1 MQQAVQTTASPL
13 ERQLKVSV
21 PVQQIEAE
29 IGTRLKELARTVKMQ
44 GFRPGK
50 VPLKMVERQYGFQVR
65 QEVLSDS
72 VQKSFTEAVKSQN
85 FRVAG
90 YPRFQPVS
98 EAATDRVEFNATF
111 EVYPE
116 VVVGDLSASKVARP
130 KTEVGDKDV
139 EATIETLRKQRAPF
153 APVERGAQLGDM
165 VNIDFDGRI
174 GGAPFDGGE
183 GRNFGVV
190 LGEGRMLADFE
201 GPLAGMKAGEQKAIA
216 FTFPQDYAEAVRGKQ
231 VEFTVT
237 MNHVNAPSLPEVDAA
252 FARSLGV
259 ENGDVAAMRAEIRAN
274 IERETRKKIQ
284 AKLKEQVMDGL
295 IAASDFVVP
304 RALVEAEVER
314 LRQQAT
320 AELKSRG
327 MTTDGGGLPADLFIE
342 RAERRVKLGLLIADL
357 VKKNGLGAR
366 PDQVRAVISEHA
378 ETFEQPEQMVRW
390 FYGQPERLAEIEAVV
405 MEDNVVEW
413 ATSKMQVVDEP
424 VAFEDLMGTRKAA

>member
-1 MQQAVQTTASPL
+1 MQQAVEAVASAL
-13 ERQLKVSV
+13 ERKLKVSV
-21 PVQQIEAE
+21 PMQQIEAE

-50 VPLKMVERQYGFQVR
+50 VPMKMVERQYGFQVR

-72 VQKSFTEAVKSQN
+72 VQKSFVEAVKSQN

-98 EAATDRVEFNATF
+98 EAASDRVEFDATF

-116 VVVGDLSASKVARP
+116 VVVGDLSANRVARP
-130 KTEVGDKDV
+130 TTQVGDKDV
-139 EATIETLRKQRAPF
+139 DATIETLRRQRAPF
-153 APVERGAQLGDM
+153 APVERGAQTGDM

-174 GGAPFDGGE
+174 GGEPFKGGE

-190 LGEGRMLADFE
+190 LGEGRMLPDFE
-201 GPLAGMKAGEQKAIA
+201 APLSGMKAGEQKTHE
-216 FTFPQDYAEAVRGKQ
+216 FNFPEDYADAVKGKR
-231 VEFTVT
+231 VAFTVT
-237 MNHVNAPSLPEVDAA
+237 MNHVNEPRLPEVNEE

-259 ENGDVAAMRAEIRAN
+259 EDGDVARMRAEIRAN
-274 IERETRKKIQ
+274 IERETKKKIQ
-284 AKLKEQVMDGL
+284 SKVKEQVMDGL
-295 IAASDFVVP
+295 VAASNFEVP
-304 RALVEAEVER
+304 RALVEAEIER

-320 AELKSRG
+320 ADLQGRG
-327 MTTDGGGLPADLFIE
+327 LTTDGSGLPAELFTD
-342 RAERRVKLGLLIADL
+342 RAQRRVRLGLVIADL
-357 VKKNGLGAR
+357 VKKNGLVPR
-366 PDQVRAVISEHA
+366 PEQVRAVITEHA
-378 ETFEQPEQMVRW
+378 DTFEQPEQMVRW
-390 FYGQPERLAEIEAVV
+390 FYSQPERLAEIEAVV

>member
-1 MQQAVQTTASPL
+1 MQQAVETAVSPL
-13 ERQLKVSV
+13 ERKLKVSV
-21 PVQQIEAE
+21 PIQQIEAE
-29 IGTRLKELARTVKMQ
+29 IGNRLKELARTVKMQ

-72 VQKSFTEAVKSQN
+72 VQKSFVEAVKTQN

-116 VVVGDLSASKVARP
+116 VVVGDLSANRVARP
-130 KTEVGDKDV
+130 KTEVSDKDID
-139 EATIETLRKQRAPF
+139 ATIETLRRQRAPF
-153 APVERGAQLGDM
+153 VPVERGARLGDM
-165 VNIDFDGRI
+165 VNIEFDGRI
-174 GGAPFDGGE
+174 GGAPFEGGE

-190 LGEGRMLADFE
+190 LGEGRMLPDFE
-201 GPLAGMKAGEQKAIA
+201 GPLAGMKAGEKKTIE
-216 FTFPQDYAEAVRGKQ
+216 FTFPEDYADAVKGKR
-231 VEFTVT
+231 VVFAVT
-237 MNHVNAPSLPEVDAA
+237 MNHVNEPRLPEVDEA

-259 ENGDVAAMRAEIRAN
+259 EDGDISRMRAEIRAN

-295 IAASDFVVP
+295 IAAGNFEVP

-320 AELKSRG
+320 ADLQGRG
-327 MTTDGGGLPADLFIE
+327 LTMDAAGLPADLFAD
-342 RAERRVKLGLLIADL
+342 RARRRVKLGLMIADL
-357 VKKNGLGAR
+357 VKKNGLTPR
-366 PDQVRAVISEHA
+366 PEQVRAVITEHA

-390 FYGQPERLAEIEAVV
+390 FYSQPERLAEIEAVV

>member
-1 MQQAVQTTASPL
+1 MQQAVQTAVSPL
-13 ERQLKVSV
+13 ERNLKVSV

-29 IGTRLKELARTVKMQ
+29 IGTRLKELARTVKME

-50 VPLKMVERQYGFQVR
+50 VPLKMVERHYGFQVR

-72 VQKSFTEAVKSQN
+72 VQKSFIEAVKSQN

-98 EAATDRVEFNATF
+98 DAAADRVEFNATF

-116 VVVGDLSASKVARP
+116 IVVGDLSSARVARP
-130 KTEVGDKDV
+130 RTEVGEKDV
-139 EATIETLRKQRAPF
+139 DATIETLRRQRAPF
-153 APVERGAQLGDM
+153 APVERAAQLGDM

-174 GGAPFDGGE
+174 GGAPFEGGE

-190 LGEGRMLADFE
+190 LGEGRMLPDFE
-201 GPLAGMKAGEQKAIA
+201 KPLSGMKAGEKKTVE
-216 FTFPQDYAEAVRGKQ
+216 FTFPQDYAEAVKGKL
-231 VEFTVT
+231 VEFTIT
-237 MNHVNAPSLPEVDAA
+237 MNHVNEPRLPAVDEA

-259 ENGDVAAMRAEIRAN
+259 ESGDVAKMRAEIRAN

-295 IAASDFVVP
+295 LAASSFEVP
-304 RALVEAEVER
+304 RALVDAEIER
-314 LRQQAT
+314 LREQAT
-320 AELKSRG
+320 ADLKGRG
-327 MTTDGGGLPADLFIE
+327 LTTDGAVLPAELFAD
-342 RAERRVKLGLLIADL
+342 RAARRVKLGLLIADL
-357 VKKNGLGAR
+357 VKKNALIAR
-366 PDQVRAVISEHA
+366 PEQVRAVITEHA

-390 FYGQPERLAEIEAVV
+390 FYSQPERLAEIEAVV

-413 ATSKMQVVDEP
+413 ATSKMQVVEEP

>member
-1 MQQAVQTTASPL
+1 MQQAVEAAVSPL
-13 ERQLKVSV
+13 ERSLKVSV
-21 PVQQIEAE
+21 PMQQIEAE

-50 VPLKMVERQYGFQVR
+50 VPMKMVERQYGFQVR

-72 VQKSFTEAVKSQN
+72 VQKSFVEAVKSQN

-98 EAATDRVEFNATF
+98 EAAADRVEFNATF

-116 VVVGDLSASKVARP
+116 VVVGDLSGSKVTRP
-130 KTEVGDKDV
+130 KTEVGEKDV
-139 EATIETLRKQRAPF
+139 DATIETLRRQRAPF

-174 GGAPFDGGE
+174 GGAPFEGGE

-190 LGEGRMLADFE
+190 LGEGRMLPDFE
-201 GPLAGMKAGEQKAIA
+201 APLSGMKAGEKK
-216 FTFPQDYAEAVRGKQ
+216 TFEFNFPENYAEAVKGKR

-237 MNHVNAPSLPEVDAA
+237 MNHVNEPRLPEVDEA

-259 ENGDVAAMRAEIRAN
+259 ENGDVARMRAEIRAN
-274 IERETRKKIQ
+274 IERETKKKIQ

-295 IAASDFVVP
+295 IAAGSFEVP
-304 RALVEAEVER
+304 RALVEAEIER

-320 AELKSRG
+320 ADLQGRG
-327 MTTDGGGLPADLFIE
+327 LTTDGSGLPAELFAE
-342 RAERRVKLGLLIADL
+342 RAQRRVKLGLMIADL
-357 VKKNGLGAR
+357 VKKNGLTPR
-366 PDQVRAVISEHA
+366 PEQVRAVITEHSD
-378 ETFEQPEQMVRW
+378 TFEQPEQMVRW
-390 FYGQPERLAEIEAVV
+390 FYSQPERLAEIEAVV

-413 ATSKMQVVDEP
+413 ATAKMQVVDETI
-424 VAFEDLMGTRKAA
+424 AFEDLMGTRKAA